1 MSVITTADEKLNS
14 AVDSLNS
21 AIANLSEIVID
32 RCWGHDDYTTEFKEV
47 LSKSMFDLIQIR
59 DALEK

>member
-32 RCWGHDDYTTEFKEV
+32 RCWGYDDYNTEFKAV
-47 LSKSMFDLIQIR
+47 LSKSMFDLIKIR